1 VKGGGVVGNTVA
13 IFLNGSSANAFV
25 ALTPYSV
32 PINRTIEGSSK
43 LFGRKIIYLLQQG
56 LVYMNLEG

>member
-1 VKGGGVVGNTVA
+1 MVGNTVG

-25 ALTPYSV
+25 ALAPYSV
-32 PINRTIEGSSK
+32 PINRTIEGTSK
-43 LFGRKIIYLLQQG
+43 VFGRMIICLIQRD

>member
-1 VKGGGVVGNTVA
+1 MVGNTVG

-25 ALTPYSV
+25 ALAPDSV

-43 LFGRKIIYLLQQG
+43 VFGRKIIYLLQRD